1 MNDVQVIP
9 LMSESRYNS
18 VFSCFDIIM
27 TDIKLVNL
35 PYLEELFHL
44 YPFYRDLPQPI
55 LLDSNHPHFPDTKCD
70 ILVADPLAKL
80 SAHLNDTQC
89 QLEWRDLPLFDLDD
103 SLPVMESIE
112 DIINKAC
119 QFDWA
124 KEADEKLPFTGGL
137 VGYFGYDGGHF
148 VESLPNTVAHDVNLP
163 IIQAGLYGWAII
175 SLHETQQTILM
186 HTPWCQ
192 EEQVQDILARYE
204 IFKSAQTKLQN
215 ECNTSLDSTDQLKTR
230 FELKRHFES
239 NMQTHEYAAKF
250 EKVMQY
256 IQAGDCY
263 QVNLAQRFSSQYLG
277 DTLQAYQSLRKSC
290 PTPFSAY
297 MEIDKLGSIL
307 SHSPERFLQ
316 VDQGKVESK
325 PIKGTRARGK
335 TPAEDEALAQELL
348 NSTKDKA
355 ENLMIVDLLRNDMGR
370 TCDTGSI
377 KVPKLFALE
386 TYPNVHHLVSTITG
400 SIQEKHKHFNVFR
413 HSFPGGSITG
423 APKIRAM
430 QIIDELEP
438 HERSVYCGS
447 IAYFSLNGQ
456 MDSSITIRSLV
467 ADKENIH
474 CWAGGGLV
482 ADSQCEEEFRETF
495 TKVKRLTHTLETEFL
510 S

>member
-1 MNDVQVIP
+1 
-9 LMSESRYNS
+9 
-18 VFSCFDIIM
+18 M
-27 TDIKLVNL
+27 TDIMLVNL
-35 PYLEELFHL
+35 PYLEELINL
-44 YPFYRDLPQPI
+44 YPFFRDLPQPI
-55 LLDSNHPHFPDTKCD
+55 LLDSNHPHFNDTDCD
-70 ILVADPLAKL
+70 ILVADPLASL
-80 SAHLNDTQC
+80 SADLTSSHLNIQ
-89 QLEWRDLPLFDLDD
+89 WRDKPLLEVEP
-103 SLPVMESIE
+103 SLSVMESIE
-112 DIINKAC
+112 SLINQAC
-119 QFDWA
+119 QQEWA
-124 KEADEKLPFTGGL
+124 QAADSTIPFTGGL

-148 VESLPNTVAHDVNLP
+148 IETLPNTVSHDVNLP
-163 IIQAGLYGWAII
+163 IIQAGLYGWSII
-175 SLHETQQTILM
+175 SLHKSKQTFLM
-186 HTPWCQ
+186 YTPWCD
-192 EEQVQDILARYE
+192 EEQVSAILSRHQRYQ
-204 IFKSAQTKLQN
+204 KNNATAQNKTQEAGIKPFL
-215 ECNTSLDSTDQLKTR
+215 LKQP
-230 FELKRHFES
+230 FQS
-239 NMQTHEYAAKF
+239 NMSKQDYQQKF
-250 EKVMQY
+250 ETVQDY

-263 QVNLAQRFSSQYLG
+263 QVNLAQRFSSAYSG
-277 DTLQAYQSLRKSC
+277 DTFDAYQSLRKSC

-297 MEIDKLGSIL
+297 MEIDKLGSVL

-316 VDQGKVESK
+316 VNQGRVESK

-335 TPAEDEALAQELL
+335 TPAQDEALAKELL
-348 NSTKDKA
+348 ASTKDRA

-386 TYPNVHHLVSTITG
+386 SYPNVHHLVSTVIG
-400 SIQEKHKHFNVFR
+400 SIQEKDKHFNVFR

-482 ADSQCEEEFRETF
+482 ADSKCEEEFDETF

-510 S
+510 N

>member
-9 LMSESRYNS
+9 LLVYSRYNS

-27 TDIKLVNL
+27 TDITLVNL
-35 PYLEELFHL
+35 PYLEELISL
-44 YPFYRDLPQPI
+44 YPFYRDLPHPI
-55 LLDSNHPHFPDTKCD
+55 LLDSNHPHFSDTECD
-70 ILVADPLAKL
+70 ILVADPLANL
-80 SAHLNDTQC
+80 SATLDSPHC
-89 QLEWRDLPLFDLDD
+89 KIAWRDQALFELDE

-112 DIINKAC
+112 SLMNKAC
-119 QFDWA
+119 QLDWA
-124 KEADEKLPFTGGL
+124 KQADTSIPFTGG
-137 VGYFGYDGGHF
+137 VIGYFGYDGGHF
-148 VESLPNTVAHDVNLP
+148 IENLPNTVNHDVKLP

-175 SLHETQQTILM
+175 SIHKTKQTFLM
-186 HTPWCQ
+186 HTPWCNKAQ
-192 EEQVQDILARYE
+192 IDNILARHHDYE
-204 IFKSAQTKLQN
+204 VSKKRNQDTDLKDNSFQLKQNFKSNMSKLDY
-215 ECNTSLDSTDQLKTR
+215 ET
-230 FELKRHFES
+230 
-239 NMQTHEYAAKF
+239 KF

-263 QVNLAQRFSSQYLG
+263 QVNLAQRFTSHYSG
-277 DTLQAYQSLRKSC
+277 DTFSAYQSLRKSC

-297 MEIDKLGSIL
+297 MEIDKLGSVL

-316 VDQGKVESK
+316 VNQGQVESK
-325 PIKGTRARGK
+325 PIKGTRARGN
-335 TPAEDEALAQELL
+335 TLAEDEALAQELL
-348 NSTKDKA
+348 ASTKDKA

-467 ADKENIH
+467 ADRENIH

-482 ADSQCEEEFRETF
+482 ADSKCEEEFRETF

-510 S
+510 N

>member
-1 MNDVQVIP
+1 MNDVQEIS
-9 LMSESRYNS
+9 LARYSRYNS

-27 TDIKLVNL
+27 TDIMLVNL
-35 PYLEELFHL
+35 PYLEELVSL

-55 LLDSNHPHFPDTKCD
+55 LLDSNHPHFSDTECD
-70 ILVADPLAKL
+70 ILVADPVASL
-80 SAHLNDTQC
+80 SATLDSPNC
-89 QLEWRDLPLFDLDD
+89 QITWRDQVLFELDD
-103 SLPVMESIE
+103 TLPVMESIE
-112 DIINKAC
+112 SLMKKAC
-119 QFDWA
+119 QLDWA
-124 KEADEKLPFTGGL
+124 KQADSKIPFTGG
-137 VGYFGYDGGHF
+137 VMGYFGYDGGHF
-148 VESLPNTVAHDVNLP
+148 TETLPDTVTHDVDLP

-175 SLHETQQTILM
+175 SLHKSKQTFLVY
-186 HTPWCQ
+186 TPWCKESQ
-192 EEQVQDILARYE
+192 IKDIMSRHLR
-204 IFKSAQTKLQN
+204 FCDAQPHSGIDKTLP
-215 ECNTSLDSTDQLKTR
+215 SSFQLKAP
-230 FELKRHFES
+230 FIS
-239 NMQTHEYAAKF
+239 NMSETDYAAKF
-250 EKVMQY
+250 EAVMQY

-263 QVNLAQRFSSQYLG
+263 QVNLAQRFSSQYSG
-277 DTLQAYQSLRKSC
+277 DTFTAYQSLRKSC

-297 MEIDKLGSIL
+297 MEIDKLGSVL

-335 TPAEDEALAQELL
+335 TQAEDEALAQELL
-348 NSTKDKA
+348 ASTKDRA
-355 ENLMIVDLLRNDMGR
+355 ENLMIVDLLRNDMGK

-386 TYPNVHHLVSTITG
+386 TYPNVHHLVSTVVG
-400 SIQEKHKHFNVFR
+400 SIQDKDKYFNVFR

-467 ADKENIH
+467 ADQNNIH

-482 ADSQCEEEFRETF
+482 ADSKCEEEFRETF

-510 S
+510 N